1 MCSLHHVQGDEE
13 HEFLSLASK
22 PRSTV
27 SPGLASKPMA
37 TVLVVL
43 PQNLSLGFPGLGL
56 KTGICGLVIW
66 PKKSSQQFLGL
77 SLKTMWVMVCQLHNK
92 TDGRMK
98 MAWDMR

>member
-43 PQNLSLGFPGLGL
+43 PQNLSLGFPG
-56 KTGICGLVIW
+56 